1 VTKEPLSKFPLYLV
15 SDSSGNLLEHF
26 FSALMTQFPH
36 DKFLVKSLPFI
47 DTQEKI
53 KEAVKNIREGVVFHA
68 LVSKKLKSLI
78 AQECKSKKIASW
90 DVTGPAAKFLEKTSG
105 VGVSPTPRPLH
116 LVDSG
121 YLDRMRA
128 LEFAMQH
135 DDSRRI
141 EEIGKADIILVGISR
156 VSKSPTALF
165 LAYRGFRAANISIV
179 PGTGLPPAL
188 ENHRP
193 KNVVAFTIEPQKLAQ
208 IRKRRFADWKIEES
222 PYEDLQSVVREVQE
236 AERIYEEKGWPVINT
251 TGLAVEET
259 STLCLS
265 ALKLKPKLAYV

>member
-1 VTKEPLSKFPLYLV
+1 MIKEPAPKFPLYLV

-36 DKFLVKSLPFI
+36 EKFHIKSLPFV
-47 DTQEKI
+47 DTDEKI

-68 LVSKKLKSLI
+68 LVSEKLKDLI
-78 AQECKSKKIASW
+78 THESKNKKIPCW
-90 DVTGPAAKFLEKTSG
+90 DVTGPTAEFLEKNSG
-105 VGVSPTPRPLH
+105 VSFSPTPRPIH
-116 LVDSG
+116 AMDSG
-121 YLDRMRA
+121 YMDRMQA
-128 LEFAMQH
+128 LEFTMQH

-141 EEIGKADIILVGISR
+141 EEIGKADIVLVGVSR

-165 LAYRGFRAANISIV
+165 LAYRGFKAANISIV
-179 PGTGLPPAL
+179 PSAGLPPEL

-193 KNVVAFTIEPQKLAQ
+193 KNVVAFTIDPQKLVE

-222 PYEDLQSVVREVQE
+222 PYEDLQAISREVQE
-236 AERIYEEKGWPVINT
+236 AERLYEEKGWPVINT
-251 TGLAVEET
+251 SGLAVEET

-265 ALKLKPKLAYV
+265 ALHLKPKFLA